1 MKFNFKKLT
10 AAATL
15 AAIIMTGAAF
25 ATESA
30 EIEAETATPTPFTVK
45 AEIIDNVEML
55 PLRSIAEHFGYTVE
69 WHHEEQAVS
78 MTKGAHYITFA
89 IDQDLYSF
97 SKMAPAPLGAAP
109 VLFGGDTTYVPSV
122 FFTELIGLG
131 CKTLEDGV
139 ELFIPN
145 TVTVVEISEEGILVE
160 DENLGQV
167 LVLIGE
173 DTKIT
178 ADGEE
183 ASADLIA
190 VDSLINVE
198 YSEQMTRSIPPQT
211 TAVSIEILNVVR
223 EEVDLLVDEKVI
235 ASVTVVSIEEDGAL
249 LVNDADRGEVIVYI
263 AEETIITKGEQT
275 ATIDDIAAD
284 MEITIEYAPQM
295 TMSIPPQTA
304 AISIQIAE

>member
-10 AAATL
+10 ATATL
-15 AAIIMTGAAF
+15 AAIVMTGAVF
-25 ATESA
+25 ATENA
-30 EIEAETATPTPFTVK
+30 VPETATPTPFTAKV
-45 AEIIDNVEML
+45 ETINNVEML

-69 WHHEEQAVS
+69 WHEEEQSVS

-89 IDQDLYSF
+89 IDKDLYSF
-97 SKMAPAPLGAAP
+97 SKMAPSPLGAAP

-131 CKTLEDGV
+131 YKTLEDGV

-145 TVTVVEISEEGILVE
+145 TVTVVEISEEGILVD
-160 DENLGQV
+160 DENFGQV

-223 EEVDLLVDEKVI
+223 EEEEDLSVDEKPI

-249 LVNDADRGEVIVYI
+249 LVNDTVRGEVIVFVTD
-263 AEETIITKGEQT
+263 ETVITKGEQA
-275 ATIDDIAAD
+275 ATSADIEAG
-284 MEITIEYAPQM
+284 MELTIEYAPHM

-304 AISIQIAE
+304 AVSIQIAE